1 MIAPSL
7 LSAKFA
13 IARPFASYVAT
24 GTPEQQEKWN
34 AIHQRVTLTP
44 RQTQLCGSFIRRMP
58 VLVSSGLWCGDCAH
72 QCPMLARIGEAS
84 TVIDVRFLNR
94 DEHMDLAEQVKIC
107 GGFRVPTVIFMAE
120 DFEFMSVLGD
130 KTLSR
135 LRAKAAK
142 SLGASCPLPGAD
154 LPADELAA
162 TTEEWL
168 NECER
173 VQLLLRLSTRLREL
187 HHD

>member
-1 MIAPSL
+1 MISSAL
-7 LSAKFA
+7 LSVKFA
-13 IARPFASYVAT
+13 AARPFASYVAT
-24 GTPEQQEKWN
+24 GTSEQQDKWN
-34 AIHQRVTLTP
+34 ATYRRVELTSK
-44 RQTQLCGSFIRRMP
+44 QTQLAGSFVRRMP

-84 TVIDVRFLNR
+84 SVMDVRFLNR

-107 GGFRVPTVIFMAE
+107 GGCRVPTVIFMAE
-120 DFEFMSVLGD
+120 DFEFVSLLGD
-130 KTLSR
+130 KSLSR

-142 SLGASCPLPGAD
+142 ALGAACPLPGAE

-162 TTEEWL
+162 TTADWL
-168 NECER
+168 HECER

-187 HHD
+187 HQD